1 MLAWVKLLITLGD
14 AIPAL
19 RSLLI
24 DLSCMLRDL
33 QAQARRNAKDTK
45 VNSTIDDAIKRM
57 RNR

>member
-33 QAQARRNAKDTK
+33 QAQSRRNAKDTK